1 MIGES
6 VEVQLARV
14 DEQLKA
20 VLAELKD
27 SKDSRGKQAEVIDN
41 LRIAVSDIQTRVG
54 NVETKLASAQPT
66 IEEFITIKHKVV
78 GAGQL
83 GRWIWLIGAFL
94 LGATAASR
102 TVIIHW
108 LTGK

>member
-1 MIGES
+1 MTGES
-6 VEVQLARV
+6 IAVQLARV
-14 DEQLKA
+14 DEQLKM
-20 VLAELKD
+20 VLVELKD
-27 SKDSRGKQAEVIDN
+27 SKESRGKQYDAIDA
-41 LRIAVSDIQTRVG
+41 LRISLNAIGTRVE

-83 GRWIWLIGAFL
+83 GRWIWLAGAFL

-102 TVIIHW
+102 SAVIHLIS
-108 LTGK
+108 GK